1 MVALISP
8 LVPRSGGA
16 GRKKRLRC
24 RLACNWLLRT
34 EARKLHV
41 FLSCANTFGSRLR
54 AANVHFE
61 DIAYLLGNGTRSI
74 TPRYAHPNLHV
85 LRTAVATLDQKHTQT
100 DTGTILQFKSV
111 SA

>member
-16 GRKKRLRC
+16 GRKKRSRC

-54 AANVHFE
+54 AAHVHLE
-61 DIAYLLGNGTRSI
+61 DIAYLIGHGTRRI
-74 TPRYAHPNLHV
+74 TARYAHPNLDI
-85 LRTAVATLDQKHTQT
+85 LRAAVATLDQKHTET
-100 DTGTILQFKSV
+100 DTGTILQFKGV